1 MSKAM
6 TRSVLKE
13 VQDFR
18 DCVKRVVAMLS
29 GKQIPVA
36 ERGNE
41 AYVRYNRRGEPVL
54 VNIPSIPDDASP
66 TLMNA
71 VRGFLDHEVA
81 HILFTDPKVAMKMRE
96 RGKAPS
102 TGLWNSLEDVFIERR
117 MGQVFNGTRRNLLA
131 TQNLVINKYFKG
143 KVSEAVS
150 ICHGN
155 QRELFLKF
163 FLCPVVRAWDGQSPF
178 IDFMEE
184 HWHLIDKPVALL
196 KEHGIDVAVRNM
208 SNTEDCVKVAAAIA
222 QIMQDMKDKPEGK
235 LPELKS
241 SARKPSKSEDESEE
255 TPEADDEP
263 THSESAPKRTKGED
277 DDKEEQ
283 EDDASEE
290 EESWD
295 SDLPELVDK
304 DLPTEDKEIS
314 DTESKYTEAG
324 EEESGDTPES
334 DDAGMES
341 GDSDDEGGSDDTGSP
356 TPGDGIREDAD
367 DSDGYGSGAAGDGD
381 SDSDDG
387 EDSDAGH
394 GESEG
399 EGEEEDDATDH
410 TDGEGK
416 ENEDAAEAPEDS
428 ESGFVPAPDEMTL
441 EDALKALDEMED
453 GTGEMTEDAL
463 SATISKELMS
473 TSLSE
478 YRPYDRSYDFIGLI
492 DEAEEHVKRTRKTFG
507 AIPMH
512 SPVDRYRMVPEGRRL
527 FELKIEK
534 HLSAGVSSTLAK
546 DLERAIASRN
556 RVQFIPGQRRG
567 RIHGANLYRLAMNDD
582 RVFRKKEDHRAV
594 NACVQQVIDLSGSMG
609 GRKIQ
614 LALASA
620 YTIADA
626 LDRINVPNIITGF
639 TTFGSPD
646 YETMSKRGF
655 TRFEA
660 LMLPIIKNWNEK
672 ANSPEIRARMG
683 CVCET
688 FPLLNNV
695 DGESVAHLATLFAG
709 RMEDKKI
716 MLVMSDGA
724 PCAAGDGFHQHL
736 RTVTKEIETLSDI
749 DLMAIGVLTDAP
761 RRYYK
766 NYALVNSVEEL
777 GPSVVTE
784 LSRIILG

>member
-1 MSKAM
+1 MSKKTTKA
-6 TRSVLKE
+6 VLKE

-81 HILFTDPKVAMKMRE
+81 HILFTEPKVAMQMRE

-102 TGLWNSLEDVFIERR
+102 TGLWNALEDVFIERR

-131 TQNLVINKYFKG
+131 TQSLVIDKYFRN
-143 KVSEAVS
+143 KVPEAVLA
-150 ICHGN
+150 CHGD

-184 HWHLIDKPVALL
+184 HWRLIERPVALL

-241 SARKPSKSEDESEE
+241 SARKPSESKDESEE
-255 TPEADDEP
+255 TPESGDEP
-263 THSESAPKRTKGED
+263 SHGDSASKPAKGEG
-277 DDKEEQ
+277 DDKEER

-290 EESWD
+290 EDSGG
-295 SDLPELVDK
+295 SDLSDSLDK
-304 DLPTEDKEIS
+304 DLPTHVKDIS

-324 EEESGDTPES
+324 HEESGDTPES
-334 DDAGMES
+334 DAIGMKS
-341 GDSDDEGGSDDTGSP
+341 SDSDTDGDGGNGTGAP
-356 TPGDGIREDAD
+356 RPGDGIREDTD
-367 DSDGYGSGAAGDGD
+367 DSDGYGSGIDGDG
-381 SDSDDG
+381 G
-387 EDSDAGH
+387 EDSDTDR
-394 GESEG
+394 GET
-399 EGEEEDDATDH
+399 EEEDV
-410 TDGEGK
+410 EGK
-416 ENEDAAEAPEDS
+416 ENKDGAEVPKDS

-441 EDALKALDEMED
+441 EEALKALDEMED
-453 GTGEMTEDAL
+453 GIGEMTEDAL

-473 TSLSE
+473 VSPSD

-492 DEAEEHVKRTRKTFG
+492 DGAEEHVKRTRKTFG

-512 SPVDRYRMVPEGRRL
+512 SPVDRYRMVPEGRKL

-567 RIHGANLYRLAMNDD
+567 RIHGASLYRLAMNDD

-594 NACVQQVIDLSGSMG
+594 NACVQQVIDLSGSMDG
-609 GRKIQ
+609 VKIQ

-646 YETMSKRGF
+646 YETRSKRGF

-695 DGESVAHLATLFAG
+695 DGESVAQLATLFAG

-716 MLVMSDGA
+716 MLVMSDGK
-724 PCAAGDGFHQHL
+724 PCATGSGFHQHL

-749 DLMAIGVLTDAP
+749 ELMAIGILTDEP

-784 LSRIILG
+784 LSRIILM

>member
-1 MSKAM
+1 MSKKTTKA
-6 TRSVLKE
+6 VLKE

-81 HILFTDPKVAMKMRE
+81 HILFTEPKVAMQMRE

-102 TGLWNSLEDVFIERR
+102 TGLWNALEDVFIERR

-131 TQNLVINKYFKG
+131 TQSLVIDKYFRN
-143 KVSEAVS
+143 KVPEAVLA
-150 ICHGN
+150 CHGD

-184 HWHLIDKPVALL
+184 HWRLIERPVALL

-241 SARKPSKSEDESEE
+241 SARKPSESKDESEE
-255 TPEADDEP
+255 TPESGDEP
-263 THSESAPKRTKGED
+263 SHGDSASKPAKGEG
-277 DDKEEQ
+277 DDKEER

-290 EESWD
+290 EDSGG
-295 SDLPELVDK
+295 SDLSDSLDK
-304 DLPTEDKEIS
+304 DLPTHVKDIS

-324 EEESGDTPES
+324 HEESGDTPES
-334 DDAGMES
+334 DAIGMKS
-341 GDSDDEGGSDDTGSP
+341 SDSDTDGDGGNGTGAP
-356 TPGDGIREDAD
+356 RPGDGIREDTD
-367 DSDGYGSGAAGDGD
+367 DSDGYGSGIDGDGGEN
-381 SDSDDG
+381 SDTDRG
-387 EDSDAGH
+387 ET
-394 GESEG
+394 
-399 EGEEEDDATDH
+399 EEEDV
-410 TDGEGK
+410 EGK
-416 ENEDAAEAPEDS
+416 ENKDGAEVPKDS

-441 EDALKALDEMED
+441 EEALKALDEMED
-453 GTGEMTEDAL
+453 GIGEMTEDAL

-473 TSLSE
+473 VSPSD

-492 DEAEEHVKRTRKTFG
+492 DGAEEHVKRTRKTFG

-512 SPVDRYRMVPEGRRL
+512 SPVDRYRMVPEGRKL

-567 RIHGANLYRLAMNDD
+567 RIHGASLYRLAMNDD

-594 NACVQQVIDLSGSMG
+594 NACVQQVIDLSGSMDG
-609 GRKIQ
+609 VKIQ

-646 YETMSKRGF
+646 YETRSKRGF

-695 DGESVAHLATLFAG
+695 DGESVAQLATLFAG

-716 MLVMSDGA
+716 MLVMSDGE
-724 PCAAGDGFHQHL
+724 PCATGSGFHQHL

-749 DLMAIGVLTDAP
+749 ELMAIGILTDEP

-784 LSRIILG
+784 LSRIILM

>member
-1 MSKAM
+1 MSKKTTKA
-6 TRSVLKE
+6 VLKE

-81 HILFTDPKVAMKMRE
+81 HILFTEPKVAMQMHE

-102 TGLWNSLEDVFIERR
+102 TGLWNALEDVFIERR

-131 TQNLVINKYFKG
+131 TQSLVIDKYFRN
-143 KVSEAVS
+143 KVPEAVLA
-150 ICHGN
+150 CHGD

-184 HWHLIDKPVALL
+184 HWRLIERPVALL

-241 SARKPSKSEDESEE
+241 SARKPSESKDESEE
-255 TPEADDEP
+255 TPESGDEP
-263 THSESAPKRTKGED
+263 SHGDSASKPAKGEG
-277 DDKEEQ
+277 DDKEER

-290 EESWD
+290 EDSGD
-295 SDLPELVDK
+295 SDLPDSLDK
-304 DLPTEDKEIS
+304 DLPTHVKDIS

-324 EEESGDTPES
+324 HEESGDTPES
-334 DDAGMES
+334 DAIGMKS
-341 GDSDDEGGSDDTGSP
+341 
-356 TPGDGIREDAD
+356 
-367 DSDGYGSGAAGDGD
+367 
-381 SDSDDG
+381 SDSDTDGDGG
-387 EDSDAGH
+387 EDSDTDR
-394 GESEG
+394 GET
-399 EGEEEDDATDH
+399 EEEDV
-410 TDGEGK
+410 EGK
-416 ENEDAAEAPEDS
+416 KNKDGAEVPKDS

-441 EDALKALDEMED
+441 EEALKALDEMED
-453 GTGEMTEDAL
+453 GIGEMTEDAL

-473 TSLSE
+473 VSPSD

-492 DEAEEHVKRTRKTFG
+492 DGAEEHVKRTRKTFG

-512 SPVDRYRMVPEGRRL
+512 SPVDRYRMVPEGRKL

-567 RIHGANLYRLAMNDD
+567 RIHGASLYRLAMNDD

-594 NACVQQVIDLSGSMG
+594 NACVQQVIDLSGSMDG
-609 GRKIQ
+609 VKIQ

-646 YETMSKRGF
+646 YETRSKRGF

-695 DGESVAHLATLFAG
+695 DGESVAQLATLFAG

-716 MLVMSDGA
+716 MLVMSDGE
-724 PCAAGDGFHQHL
+724 PCATGSGFHQHL

-749 DLMAIGVLTDAP
+749 ELMAIGILTDEP

-784 LSRIILG
+784 LSRIILW

>member
-1 MSKAM
+1 MSKKNTKA
-6 TRSVLKE
+6 VLKE

-81 HILFTDPKVAMKMRE
+81 HILFTEPKVAMQMRE

-102 TGLWNSLEDVFIERR
+102 TGLWNALEDVFIERR

-131 TQNLVINKYFKG
+131 TQSLVIDKYFRN
-143 KVSEAVS
+143 KVPEAVLA
-150 ICHGN
+150 CHGD
-155 QRELFLKF
+155 QRELLLKF

-184 HWHLIDKPVALL
+184 HWRLIERPVALL

-222 QIMQDMKDKPEGK
+222 QIMQDMKDNPEGK

-241 SARKPSKSEDESEE
+241 SARKPSESKDESEE
-255 TPEADDEP
+255 TPESGDEP
-263 THSESAPKRTKGED
+263 SHGDSASKPAKGEG
-277 DDKEEQ
+277 DDKEER

-290 EESWD
+290 EDSGD
-295 SDLPELVDK
+295 SDLPDSLDK
-304 DLPTEDKEIS
+304 DLPTHVKDIS

-324 EEESGDTPES
+324 HEESGDTPES
-334 DDAGMES
+334 DAIDMKS
-341 GDSDDEGGSDDTGSP
+341 
-356 TPGDGIREDAD
+356 
-367 DSDGYGSGAAGDGD
+367 
-381 SDSDDG
+381 SDSDTDGDGG
-387 EDSDAGH
+387 EDSDTDR
-394 GESEG
+394 GET
-399 EGEEEDDATDH
+399 EEEDV
-410 TDGEGK
+410 EGK
-416 ENEDAAEAPEDS
+416 KNKDGAEVPKDS

-441 EDALKALDEMED
+441 EEALKALDEMED
-453 GTGEMTEDAL
+453 GIGEMTEDAL

-473 TSLSE
+473 VSPSD

-492 DEAEEHVKRTRKTFG
+492 DGAEEHVKRTRKTFG

-512 SPVDRYRMVPEGRRL
+512 SPVDRYRMVPEGRKL

-567 RIHGANLYRLAMNDD
+567 RIHGASLYRLAMNDD

-594 NACVQQVIDLSGSMG
+594 NACVQQVIDLSGSMDG
-609 GRKIQ
+609 VKIQ

-646 YETMSKRGF
+646 YETRSKRGF

-695 DGESVAHLATLFAG
+695 DGESVAQLATLFAG

-716 MLVMSDGA
+716 MLVMSDGE
-724 PCAAGDGFHQHL
+724 PCATGSGFHQHL

-749 DLMAIGVLTDAP
+749 ELMAIGILTDEP

>member
-1 MSKAM
+1 MSKKTTKA
-6 TRSVLKE
+6 VLKE

-81 HILFTDPKVAMKMRE
+81 HILFTEPKVAMQMRE

-102 TGLWNSLEDVFIERR
+102 TGLWNALEDVFIERR

-131 TQNLVINKYFKG
+131 TQSLVIDKYFRN
-143 KVSEAVS
+143 KVPEAVLA
-150 ICHGN
+150 CHGD

-184 HWHLIDKPVALL
+184 HWRLIERPVALL

-222 QIMQDMKDKPEGK
+222 QIMQDMKDNPEGK

-241 SARKPSKSEDESEE
+241 SVRKPSESKDESEE
-255 TPEADDEP
+255 TPESGDEP
-263 THSESAPKRTKGED
+263 SHGDFASKPAKGEG
-277 DDKEEQ
+277 DDKEER

-290 EESWD
+290 EDSGD
-295 SDLPELVDK
+295 SDLPDSLDK
-304 DLPTEDKEIS
+304 DLPTHVKDIS

-324 EEESGDTPES
+324 HEESGDTPES
-334 DDAGMES
+334 DAIGMKS
-341 GDSDDEGGSDDTGSP
+341 
-356 TPGDGIREDAD
+356 
-367 DSDGYGSGAAGDGD
+367 
-381 SDSDDG
+381 SDSDTDGDGG
-387 EDSDAGH
+387 EDSDTDR
-394 GESEG
+394 GET
-399 EGEEEDDATDH
+399 EEEDV
-410 TDGEGK
+410 EGK
-416 ENEDAAEAPEDS
+416 KNKDGAEVPKDS

-441 EDALKALDEMED
+441 EEALKALDEMED
-453 GTGEMTEDAL
+453 GIGEMTEDAL

-473 TSLSE
+473 VSPSD

-492 DEAEEHVKRTRKTFG
+492 DGAEEHVKRTRKTFG

-512 SPVDRYRMVPEGRRL
+512 SPVDRYRMVPEGRKL

-567 RIHGANLYRLAMNDD
+567 RIHGASLYRLAMNDD

-594 NACVQQVIDLSGSMG
+594 NACVQQVIDLSGSMDG
-609 GRKIQ
+609 VKIQ

-646 YETMSKRGF
+646 YETRSKRGF

-695 DGESVAHLATLFAG
+695 DGESVAQLATLFAG

-716 MLVMSDGA
+716 MLVMSDGE
-724 PCAAGDGFHQHL
+724 PCATGSGFHQHL

-749 DLMAIGVLTDAP
+749 ELMAIGILTDEP

>member
-1 MSKAM
+1 MSKKTTKA
-6 TRSVLKE
+6 VLKE

-81 HILFTDPKVAMKMRE
+81 HILFTEPKVAMQMRE

-102 TGLWNSLEDVFIERR
+102 TGLWNALEDVFIERR

-131 TQNLVINKYFKG
+131 TQSLVIDKYFRN
-143 KVSEAVS
+143 KVPEAVLA
-150 ICHGN
+150 CHGD

-184 HWHLIDKPVALL
+184 HWRLIERPVALL

-241 SARKPSKSEDESEE
+241 SARKPSESKDESEE
-255 TPEADDEP
+255 TPESGDEP
-263 THSESAPKRTKGED
+263 SHGDSASKPAKGEG
-277 DDKEEQ
+277 DDKEER

-290 EESWD
+290 EDSGD
-295 SDLPELVDK
+295 SDLPDSLDK
-304 DLPTEDKEIS
+304 DLPTHVKDIS

-324 EEESGDTPES
+324 HEESGDTPES
-334 DDAGMES
+334 DAIGMKS
-341 GDSDDEGGSDDTGSP
+341 
-356 TPGDGIREDAD
+356 
-367 DSDGYGSGAAGDGD
+367 
-381 SDSDDG
+381 SDSDTDGDGG
-387 EDSDAGH
+387 EDSDTDR
-394 GESEG
+394 GET
-399 EGEEEDDATDH
+399 EEEDV
-410 TDGEGK
+410 EGK
-416 ENEDAAEAPEDS
+416 KNKDGAEVPKDS

-441 EDALKALDEMED
+441 EEALKTLDEMED
-453 GTGEMTEDAL
+453 GIGEMTEDAL

-473 TSLSE
+473 VSPSD

-492 DEAEEHVKRTRKTFG
+492 DGAEEHVKRTRKTFG

-512 SPVDRYRMVPEGRRL
+512 SPVDRYRMVPEGRKL

-567 RIHGANLYRLAMNDD
+567 RIHGASLYRLAMNDD

-594 NACVQQVIDLSGSMG
+594 NACVQQVIDLSGSMDG
-609 GRKIQ
+609 VKIQ

-646 YETMSKRGF
+646 YETRSKRGF

-695 DGESVAHLATLFAG
+695 DGESVAQLATLFAG

-716 MLVMSDGA
+716 MLVMSDGE
-724 PCAAGDGFHQHL
+724 PCATGSGFHQHL

-749 DLMAIGVLTDAP
+749 ELMAIGILTDEP

>member
-1 MSKAM
+1 MSKKTTKA
-6 TRSVLKE
+6 VLKE

-81 HILFTDPKVAMKMRE
+81 HILFTEPKVAMQMRE

-102 TGLWNSLEDVFIERR
+102 TGLWNALEDVFIERR

-131 TQNLVINKYFKG
+131 TQSLVIDKYFRNKIP
-143 KVSEAVS
+143 EAVLA
-150 ICHGN
+150 CHGD

-184 HWHLIDKPVALL
+184 HWRLIERPVALL

-241 SARKPSKSEDESEE
+241 SARKPSESKDESEE
-255 TPEADDEP
+255 TPESGDEP
-263 THSESAPKRTKGED
+263 SHGDSASKPAKGEG
-277 DDKEEQ
+277 DDKEER

-290 EESWD
+290 EDSGD
-295 SDLPELVDK
+295 SDLPDSLDK
-304 DLPTEDKEIS
+304 DLPTHVKDIS

-324 EEESGDTPES
+324 HEESGDTPES
-334 DDAGMES
+334 DAIGMKS
-341 GDSDDEGGSDDTGSP
+341 
-356 TPGDGIREDAD
+356 
-367 DSDGYGSGAAGDGD
+367 
-381 SDSDDG
+381 SDSDTDGDGG
-387 EDSDAGH
+387 EDSDTDR
-394 GESEG
+394 GET
-399 EGEEEDDATDH
+399 EEEDV
-410 TDGEGK
+410 EGK
-416 ENEDAAEAPEDS
+416 KNKDGAEVPKDS

-441 EDALKALDEMED
+441 EEALKALDEMED
-453 GTGEMTEDAL
+453 GIGEMTEDAL

-473 TSLSE
+473 VSPSD

-492 DEAEEHVKRTRKTFG
+492 DGAEEHVKRTRKTFG

-512 SPVDRYRMVPEGRRL
+512 SPVDRYRMVPEGRKL

-567 RIHGANLYRLAMNDD
+567 RIHGASLYRLAMNDD

-594 NACVQQVIDLSGSMG
+594 NACVQQVIDLSGSMDG
-609 GRKIQ
+609 VKIQ

-646 YETMSKRGF
+646 YETRSKRGF

-695 DGESVAHLATLFAG
+695 DGESVAQLATLFAG

-716 MLVMSDGA
+716 MLVMSDGE
-724 PCAAGDGFHQHL
+724 PCATGSGFHQHL

-749 DLMAIGVLTDAP
+749 ELMAIGILTDEP

-784 LSRIILG
+784 LSRIILR

>member
-1 MSKAM
+1 MSKKTTKA
-6 TRSVLKE
+6 VLKE

-81 HILFTDPKVAMKMRE
+81 HILFTEPKVAMQMRE

-102 TGLWNSLEDVFIERR
+102 TGLWNALEDVFIERR

-131 TQNLVINKYFKG
+131 TQSLVIDKYFRN
-143 KVSEAVS
+143 KVPEAVLA
-150 ICHGN
+150 CHGD

-178 IDFMEE
+178 IDFLEE
-184 HWHLIDKPVALL
+184 HWRLIERPVALL

-241 SARKPSKSEDESEE
+241 SARKPSESKDESEE
-255 TPEADDEP
+255 TPESGDEP
-263 THSESAPKRTKGED
+263 SHGDSASKPAKGEG
-277 DDKEEQ
+277 DDKEER

-290 EESWD
+290 EDSGD
-295 SDLPELVDK
+295 SDLPDSLDK
-304 DLPTEDKEIS
+304 DLPTHVKDIS

-324 EEESGDTPES
+324 HEESGDTPES
-334 DDAGMES
+334 DAIGMKS
-341 GDSDDEGGSDDTGSP
+341 
-356 TPGDGIREDAD
+356 
-367 DSDGYGSGAAGDGD
+367 
-381 SDSDDG
+381 SDSDTDGDGG
-387 EDSDAGH
+387 EDSDTDR
-394 GESEG
+394 GET
-399 EGEEEDDATDH
+399 EEEDV
-410 TDGEGK
+410 EGK
-416 ENEDAAEAPEDS
+416 KNKDGAEVPKDS

-441 EDALKALDEMED
+441 EEALKALDEMED
-453 GTGEMTEDAL
+453 GIGEMTEDAL

-473 TSLSE
+473 VSPSD

-492 DEAEEHVKRTRKTFG
+492 DGAEEHVKRTRKTFG

-512 SPVDRYRMVPEGRRL
+512 SPVDRYRMVPEGRKL

-567 RIHGANLYRLAMNDD
+567 RIHGASLYRLAMNDD

-594 NACVQQVIDLSGSMG
+594 NACVQQVIDLSGSMDG
-609 GRKIQ
+609 VKIQ

-646 YETMSKRGF
+646 YETRSKRGF

-695 DGESVAHLATLFAG
+695 DGESVAQLATLFAG

-716 MLVMSDGA
+716 MLVMSDGE
-724 PCAAGDGFHQHL
+724 PCATGSGFHQHL

-749 DLMAIGVLTDAP
+749 ELMAIGILTDEP

>member
-1 MSKAM
+1 MSKKTTKA
-6 TRSVLKE
+6 VLKE

-81 HILFTDPKVAMKMRE
+81 HILFTELKVAMQMRE

-102 TGLWNSLEDVFIERR
+102 TGLWNALEDVFIERR

-131 TQNLVINKYFKG
+131 TQSLVIDKYFRN
-143 KVSEAVS
+143 KVPEAVLA
-150 ICHGN
+150 CHGD

-184 HWHLIDKPVALL
+184 HWRLIERPVALL

-241 SARKPSKSEDESEE
+241 SARKPSESKDESEE
-255 TPEADDEP
+255 TPESGDEP
-263 THSESAPKRTKGED
+263 SHGDSASKPAKGEG
-277 DDKEEQ
+277 DDKEER

-290 EESWD
+290 EDSGD
-295 SDLPELVDK
+295 SDLPDSLDK
-304 DLPTEDKEIS
+304 DLPTHVKDIS

-324 EEESGDTPES
+324 HEESGDTPES
-334 DDAGMES
+334 DAIGMKS
-341 GDSDDEGGSDDTGSP
+341 
-356 TPGDGIREDAD
+356 
-367 DSDGYGSGAAGDGD
+367 
-381 SDSDDG
+381 SDSDTDGDGG
-387 EDSDAGH
+387 EDSDTDR
-394 GESEG
+394 GET
-399 EGEEEDDATDH
+399 EEEDV
-410 TDGEGK
+410 EGK
-416 ENEDAAEAPEDS
+416 KNKDGAEVPKDS

-441 EDALKALDEMED
+441 EEALKALDEMED
-453 GTGEMTEDAL
+453 GIGEMTEDAL

-473 TSLSE
+473 VSPSD

-492 DEAEEHVKRTRKTFG
+492 DGAEEHVKRTRKTFG

-512 SPVDRYRMVPEGRRL
+512 SPVDRYRMVPEGRKL

-567 RIHGANLYRLAMNDD
+567 RIHGASLYRLAMNDD

-594 NACVQQVIDLSGSMG
+594 NACVQQVIDLSGSMDG
-609 GRKIQ
+609 VKIQ

-646 YETMSKRGF
+646 YETRSKRGF

-695 DGESVAHLATLFAG
+695 DGESVAQLATLFAG

-716 MLVMSDGA
+716 MLVMSDGE
-724 PCAAGDGFHQHL
+724 PCATGSGFHQHL

-749 DLMAIGVLTDAP
+749 ELMAIGILTDEP

-777 GPSVVTE
+777 GPSV
-784 LSRIILG
+784 

>member
-1 MSKAM
+1 MSKKTTKA
-6 TRSVLKE
+6 VLKE

-81 HILFTDPKVAMKMRE
+81 HILFTEPKVAMQMRE

-102 TGLWNSLEDVFIERR
+102 TGLWNALEDVFIERR

-131 TQNLVINKYFKG
+131 TQSLVIDKYFRN
-143 KVSEAVS
+143 KVPEAVLA
-150 ICHGN
+150 CHGD

-178 IDFMEE
+178 IDFLEE
-184 HWHLIDKPVALL
+184 HWRLIERPVALL

-241 SARKPSKSEDESEE
+241 SARKPSESKDESEE
-255 TPEADDEP
+255 TPESGDEP
-263 THSESAPKRTKGED
+263 SHGDSASKPAKGEG
-277 DDKEEQ
+277 DDKEER

-290 EESWD
+290 EDSGD
-295 SDLPELVDK
+295 SDLPDSLDK
-304 DLPTEDKEIS
+304 DLPTYVKDIS

-324 EEESGDTPES
+324 HEESGDTPES
-334 DDAGMES
+334 DAIGMKS
-341 GDSDDEGGSDDTGSP
+341 
-356 TPGDGIREDAD
+356 
-367 DSDGYGSGAAGDGD
+367 
-381 SDSDDG
+381 SDSDTDGDGG
-387 EDSDAGH
+387 EDSDTDR
-394 GESEG
+394 GET
-399 EGEEEDDATDH
+399 EEEDV
-410 TDGEGK
+410 EGK
-416 ENEDAAEAPEDS
+416 KNKDGAEVPKDS

-441 EDALKALDEMED
+441 EEALKALDEMED
-453 GTGEMTEDAL
+453 GIGEMTEDAL

-473 TSLSE
+473 VSPSD

-492 DEAEEHVKRTRKTFG
+492 DGAEEHVKRTRKTFG

-512 SPVDRYRMVPEGRRL
+512 SPVDRYRMVPEGRKL

-567 RIHGANLYRLAMNDD
+567 RIHGASLYRLAMNDD

-594 NACVQQVIDLSGSMG
+594 NACVQQVIDLSGSMDG
-609 GRKIQ
+609 VKIQ

-646 YETMSKRGF
+646 YETRSKRGF

-695 DGESVAHLATLFAG
+695 DGESVAQLATLFAG

-716 MLVMSDGA
+716 MLVMSDGE
-724 PCAAGDGFHQHL
+724 PCATGSGFHQHL
-736 RTVTKEIETLSDI
+736 RAVTKEIETLSDI
-749 DLMAIGVLTDAP
+749 DLMAIGILTDEP
-761 RRYYK
+761 RRFYK

>member
-1 MSKAM
+1 MSKKTTKA
-6 TRSVLKE
+6 VLKE

-81 HILFTDPKVAMKMRE
+81 HILFTELKVAMQMRE

-102 TGLWNSLEDVFIERR
+102 TGLWNALEDVFIERR

-131 TQNLVINKYFKG
+131 TQSLVIDKYFRN
-143 KVSEAVS
+143 KVPEAVLA
-150 ICHGN
+150 CHGD

-184 HWHLIDKPVALL
+184 HWRLIERPVALL

-241 SARKPSKSEDESEE
+241 SARKPSESKDESEE
-255 TPEADDEP
+255 TPESGDEP
-263 THSESAPKRTKGED
+263 SHGDSASKPAKGEG
-277 DDKEEQ
+277 DDKEER

-290 EESWD
+290 EDSGD
-295 SDLPELVDK
+295 SDLPDSLDK
-304 DLPTEDKEIS
+304 DLPTHVKDIS

-324 EEESGDTPES
+324 HEESGDTPES
-334 DDAGMES
+334 DAIGMKS
-341 GDSDDEGGSDDTGSP
+341 SDSDTDDDGSNGTGAP
-356 TPGDGIREDAD
+356 RPGDGIREDTD
-367 DSDGYGSGAAGDGD
+367 DSDGYGSGIDGDG
-381 SDSDDG
+381 G
-387 EDSDAGH
+387 EDSDTDR
-394 GESEG
+394 GET
-399 EGEEEDDATDH
+399 EEDV
-410 TDGEGK
+410 EGK
-416 ENEDAAEAPEDS
+416 ENKDGAEVPKDS

-441 EDALKALDEMED
+441 EEALKALDEMED
-453 GTGEMTEDAL
+453 GIGEMTEDAL

-473 TSLSE
+473 VSPSD

-492 DEAEEHVKRTRKTFG
+492 DGAEEHVKRTRKTFG

-512 SPVDRYRMVPEGRRL
+512 SPVDRYRMVPEGRKL

-534 HLSAGVSSTLAK
+534 YLSAGVSSTLAK

-567 RIHGANLYRLAMNDD
+567 RIHGASLYRLAMNDD

-594 NACVQQVIDLSGSMG
+594 NACVQQVIDLSGSMDG
-609 GRKIQ
+609 VKIQ

-646 YETMSKRGF
+646 YETRSKRGF

-695 DGESVAHLATLFAG
+695 DGESVAQLATLFAG

-716 MLVMSDGA
+716 MLVMSDGE
-724 PCAAGDGFHQHL
+724 PCATGSGFHQHL

-749 DLMAIGVLTDAP
+749 ELMAIGILTDEP

>member
-1 MSKAM
+1 MSKKTTKA
-6 TRSVLKE
+6 VLKE

-81 HILFTDPKVAMKMRE
+81 HILFTEPKVAMQMRE

-102 TGLWNSLEDVFIERR
+102 TGLWNALEDVFIERR

-131 TQNLVINKYFKG
+131 TQSLVIDKYFRN
-143 KVSEAVS
+143 KVPEAVLA
-150 ICHGN
+150 CHGD

-184 HWHLIDKPVALL
+184 HWRLIERPVALL

-241 SARKPSKSEDESEE
+241 SARKPSESKDESEE
-255 TPEADDEP
+255 TPESGDEP
-263 THSESAPKRTKGED
+263 SHGDSASKPAKGEG
-277 DDKEEQ
+277 DDKEER

-290 EESWD
+290 EDSGD
-295 SDLPELVDK
+295 SDLPDSLDK
-304 DLPTEDKEIS
+304 DLPTHVKDIS

-324 EEESGDTPES
+324 HEESGDTPES
-334 DDAGMES
+334 DAIGMKS
-341 GDSDDEGGSDDTGSP
+341 
-356 TPGDGIREDAD
+356 
-367 DSDGYGSGAAGDGD
+367 
-381 SDSDDG
+381 SDSDTDGDGG
-387 EDSDAGH
+387 EDSDTDR
-394 GESEG
+394 GET
-399 EGEEEDDATDH
+399 EEEDV
-410 TDGEGK
+410 EGK
-416 ENEDAAEAPEDS
+416 ENKDGAEVPKDS

-441 EDALKALDEMED
+441 EEALKALDEMED
-453 GTGEMTEDAL
+453 GIGEMTEDAL

-473 TSLSE
+473 VSPSD

-492 DEAEEHVKRTRKTFG
+492 DGAEEHVKRTRKTFG

-512 SPVDRYRMVPEGRRL
+512 SPVDRYRMVPEGRKL

-567 RIHGANLYRLAMNDD
+567 RIHGASLYRLAMNDD

-594 NACVQQVIDLSGSMG
+594 NACVQQVIDLSGSMDG
-609 GRKIQ
+609 VKIQ

-646 YETMSKRGF
+646 YETRSKRGF

-695 DGESVAHLATLFAG
+695 DGESVAQLATLFAG

-716 MLVMSDGA
+716 MLVMSDGE
-724 PCAAGDGFHQHL
+724 PCATGSGFHQHL

-749 DLMAIGVLTDAP
+749 ELMAIGILTDEP

-784 LSRIILG
+784 LSRIILM

>member
-1 MSKAM
+1 MSKKTTKA
-6 TRSVLKE
+6 VLKE

-81 HILFTDPKVAMKMRE
+81 HILFTEPKVAMQMRE

-102 TGLWNSLEDVFIERR
+102 TGLWNALEDVFIERR

-131 TQNLVINKYFKG
+131 TQSLVIDKYFRNKIP
-143 KVSEAVS
+143 EAVLA
-150 ICHGN
+150 CHGD

-184 HWHLIDKPVALL
+184 HWRLIERPVALL

-241 SARKPSKSEDESEE
+241 SARKPSESKDESEE
-255 TPEADDEP
+255 TPESGDEP
-263 THSESAPKRTKGED
+263 SHGDSASKPAKGEG
-277 DDKEEQ
+277 DDKEER

-290 EESWD
+290 EDSGD
-295 SDLPELVDK
+295 SDLPDSLDK
-304 DLPTEDKEIS
+304 DLPTHVKDIS

-324 EEESGDTPES
+324 HEESGDTPES
-334 DDAGMES
+334 DAIGMKS
-341 GDSDDEGGSDDTGSP
+341 
-356 TPGDGIREDAD
+356 
-367 DSDGYGSGAAGDGD
+367 
-381 SDSDDG
+381 SDSDTDGDGG
-387 EDSDAGH
+387 EDSDTDR
-394 GESEG
+394 GET
-399 EGEEEDDATDH
+399 EEEDV
-410 TDGEGK
+410 EGK
-416 ENEDAAEAPEDS
+416 KNKDGAEVPKDS

-441 EDALKALDEMED
+441 EEALKTLDEMED
-453 GTGEMTEDAL
+453 GIGEMTEDAL

-473 TSLSE
+473 VSPSD

-492 DEAEEHVKRTRKTFG
+492 DGAEEHVKRTRKTFG

-512 SPVDRYRMVPEGRRL
+512 SPVDRYRMVPEGRKL

-567 RIHGANLYRLAMNDD
+567 RIHGASLYRLAMNDD

-594 NACVQQVIDLSGSMG
+594 NACVQQVIDLSGSMDG
-609 GRKIQ
+609 VKIQ

-646 YETMSKRGF
+646 YETRSKRGF

-695 DGESVAHLATLFAG
+695 DGESVAQLATLFAG

-716 MLVMSDGA
+716 MLVMSDGE
-724 PCAAGDGFHQHL
+724 PCATGSGFHQHL

-749 DLMAIGVLTDAP
+749 ELMAIGILTDEP

>member
-1 MSKAM
+1 MSKKTTKA
-6 TRSVLKE
+6 VLKE

-18 DCVKRVVAMLS
+18 DCVKRVVEMLS

-81 HILFTDPKVAMKMRE
+81 HILFTEPKVAMQMRE

-102 TGLWNSLEDVFIERR
+102 TGLWNALEDVFIERR

-131 TQNLVINKYFKG
+131 TQSLVIDKYFRN
-143 KVSEAVS
+143 KVPEAVLA
-150 ICHGN
+150 CHGD

-184 HWHLIDKPVALL
+184 HWRLIERPVALL

-241 SARKPSKSEDESEE
+241 SARKPSESKDESEE
-255 TPEADDEP
+255 TPESGDQPSHGD
-263 THSESAPKRTKGED
+263 SASKPAKGEG
-277 DDKEEQ
+277 DDKEER

-290 EESWD
+290 EDSGG
-295 SDLPELVDK
+295 SDLSDSLDK
-304 DLPTEDKEIS
+304 DLPTHVKDIS

-324 EEESGDTPES
+324 HEESGDTPES
-334 DDAGMES
+334 DAIGMKS
-341 GDSDDEGGSDDTGSP
+341 
-356 TPGDGIREDAD
+356 
-367 DSDGYGSGAAGDGD
+367 
-381 SDSDDG
+381 SDSDTDGDGG
-387 EDSDAGH
+387 EDSDTDR
-394 GESEG
+394 GET
-399 EGEEEDDATDH
+399 EEEDV
-410 TDGEGK
+410 EGK
-416 ENEDAAEAPEDS
+416 ENKDGAEVPKDS

-441 EDALKALDEMED
+441 EEALKALDEMED
-453 GTGEMTEDAL
+453 GIGEMTEDAL

-473 TSLSE
+473 VSPSD

-492 DEAEEHVKRTRKTFG
+492 DGAEEHVKRTRKTFG

-512 SPVDRYRMVPEGRRL
+512 SPVDRYRMVPEGRKL

-567 RIHGANLYRLAMNDD
+567 RIHGASLYRLAMNDD

-594 NACVQQVIDLSGSMG
+594 NACVQQVIDLSGSMDG
-609 GRKIQ
+609 VKIQ

-646 YETMSKRGF
+646 YETRSKRGF

-695 DGESVAHLATLFAG
+695 DGESVAQLATLFAG

-716 MLVMSDGA
+716 MLVMSDGE
-724 PCAAGDGFHQHL
+724 PCATGSGFHQHL

-749 DLMAIGVLTDAP
+749 ELMAIGILTDEP

-784 LSRIILG
+784 LSRIILM

>member
-1 MSKAM
+1 MSKKTTKA
-6 TRSVLKE
+6 VLKE

-81 HILFTDPKVAMKMRE
+81 HILFTEPKVAMQMRE

-102 TGLWNSLEDVFIERR
+102 TGLWNALEDVFIERR

-131 TQNLVINKYFKG
+131 TQSLVIDKYFRN
-143 KVSEAVS
+143 KVPEAVLA
-150 ICHGN
+150 CHGD

-184 HWHLIDKPVALL
+184 HWRLIERPVALL

-241 SARKPSKSEDESEE
+241 SARKPSESKDESEE
-255 TPEADDEP
+255 TPESGDEP
-263 THSESAPKRTKGED
+263 SHGDSASKPAKGEG
-277 DDKEEQ
+277 DDKEER

-290 EESWD
+290 EDSGG
-295 SDLPELVDK
+295 SDLSDSLDK
-304 DLPTEDKEIS
+304 DLPTHVKDIS
-314 DTESKYTEAG
+314 DTESKYTEVG
-324 EEESGDTPES
+324 HEESGDTPES
-334 DDAGMES
+334 DAIGMKS
-341 GDSDDEGGSDDTGSP
+341 SDSDTDGDGGNGTGAP
-356 TPGDGIREDAD
+356 RPGDGIREDTD
-367 DSDGYGSGAAGDGD
+367 DSDGYGSGIDGDG
-381 SDSDDG
+381 G
-387 EDSDAGH
+387 EDSDTDR
-394 GESEG
+394 GET
-399 EGEEEDDATDH
+399 EEEDV
-410 TDGEGK
+410 EGK
-416 ENEDAAEAPEDS
+416 ENKDGAEVPKDS

-441 EDALKALDEMED
+441 EEALKALDEMED
-453 GTGEMTEDAL
+453 GIGEMTEDAL

-473 TSLSE
+473 VSPSD

-492 DEAEEHVKRTRKTFG
+492 DGAEEHVKRTRKTFG

-512 SPVDRYRMVPEGRRL
+512 SPVDRYRMVPEGRKL

-567 RIHGANLYRLAMNDD
+567 RIHGASLYRLAMNDD

-594 NACVQQVIDLSGSMG
+594 NACVQQVIDLSGSMDG
-609 GRKIQ
+609 VKIQ

-646 YETMSKRGF
+646 YETRSKRGF

-695 DGESVAHLATLFAG
+695 DGESVAQLATLFAG

-716 MLVMSDGA
+716 MLVMSDGE
-724 PCAAGDGFHQHL
+724 PCATGSGFHQHL

-749 DLMAIGVLTDAP
+749 ELMAIGILTDEP

-784 LSRIILG
+784 

>member
-1 MSKAM
+1 MSKKTTKA
-6 TRSVLKE
+6 VLKE

-81 HILFTDPKVAMKMRE
+81 HILFTEPKVAMQMRE

-102 TGLWNSLEDVFIERR
+102 TGLWNALEDVFIERR

-131 TQNLVINKYFKG
+131 TQSLVIDKYFRN
-143 KVSEAVS
+143 KVPEAVLA
-150 ICHGN
+150 CHGD

-184 HWHLIDKPVALL
+184 HWRLIERPVALL

-241 SARKPSKSEDESEE
+241 SARKPSESKDESEE
-255 TPEADDEP
+255 TPESGDEP
-263 THSESAPKRTKGED
+263 SHGDSASKPAKGEG
-277 DDKEEQ
+277 DDKEER

-290 EESWD
+290 EDSGG
-295 SDLPELVDK
+295 SDLSDSLDK
-304 DLPTEDKEIS
+304 DLPTHVKDIS

-324 EEESGDTPES
+324 HEESGDTPES
-334 DDAGMES
+334 DAIGIKS
-341 GDSDDEGGSDDTGSP
+341 SDSDTDDDGSNGTGAP
-356 TPGDGIREDAD
+356 RPGDGIREDTD
-367 DSDGYGSGAAGDGD
+367 DSDGDG
-381 SDSDDG
+381 G
-387 EDSDAGH
+387 EDSDTDR
-394 GESEG
+394 GET
-399 EGEEEDDATDH
+399 EEEDV
-410 TDGEGK
+410 EGK
-416 ENEDAAEAPEDS
+416 ENKDGAEVPKDS

-441 EDALKALDEMED
+441 EEALKALDEMED
-453 GTGEMTEDAL
+453 GIGEMTEDAL

-473 TSLSE
+473 VSPSD

-492 DEAEEHVKRTRKTFG
+492 DGAEEHVKRTRKTFG

-512 SPVDRYRMVPEGRRL
+512 SPVDRYRMVPEGRKL

-567 RIHGANLYRLAMNDD
+567 RIHGASLYRLAMNDD

-594 NACVQQVIDLSGSMG
+594 NACVQQVIDLSGSMDG
-609 GRKIQ
+609 VKIQ

-646 YETMSKRGF
+646 YETRSKRGF

-695 DGESVAHLATLFAG
+695 DGESVAQLATLFAG

-716 MLVMSDGA
+716 MLVMSDGE
-724 PCAAGDGFHQHL
+724 PCATGSGFHQHL

-749 DLMAIGVLTDAP
+749 ELMAIGILTDEP

>member
-1 MSKAM
+1 M
-6 TRSVLKE
+6 
-13 VQDFR
+13 
-18 DCVKRVVAMLS
+18 
-29 GKQIPVA
+29 
-36 ERGNE
+36 
-41 AYVRYNRRGEPVL
+41 
-54 VNIPSIPDDASP
+54 
-66 TLMNA
+66 
-71 VRGFLDHEVA
+71 
-81 HILFTDPKVAMKMRE
+81 
-96 RGKAPS
+96 
-102 TGLWNSLEDVFIERR
+102 
-117 MGQVFNGTRRNLLA
+117 
-131 TQNLVINKYFKG
+131 
-143 KVSEAVS
+143 
-150 ICHGN
+150 
-155 QRELFLKF
+155 
-163 FLCPVVRAWDGQSPF
+163 
-178 IDFMEE
+178 
-184 HWHLIDKPVALL
+184 
-196 KEHGIDVAVRNM
+196 AVRNM

-241 SARKPSKSEDESEE
+241 SARKPSESKDESEE
-255 TPEADDEP
+255 TPESGDEP
-263 THSESAPKRTKGED
+263 SHGDSASKPAKGEG
-277 DDKEEQ
+277 DDKEER

-290 EESWD
+290 EDSGG
-295 SDLPELVDK
+295 SDLSDSLDK
-304 DLPTEDKEIS
+304 DLPTHVKDIS

-324 EEESGDTPES
+324 HEESGDTPES
-334 DDAGMES
+334 DAIGMKS
-341 GDSDDEGGSDDTGSP
+341 SDSDTDGDGGNGTGAP
-356 TPGDGIREDAD
+356 RPGDGIREDTD
-367 DSDGYGSGAAGDGD
+367 DSDGYGSGIDGDGGEN
-381 SDSDDG
+381 SDTDRG
-387 EDSDAGH
+387 ET
-394 GESEG
+394 
-399 EGEEEDDATDH
+399 EEEDV
-410 TDGEGK
+410 EGK
-416 ENEDAAEAPEDS
+416 ENKDGAEVPKDS

-441 EDALKALDEMED
+441 EEALKALDEMED
-453 GTGEMTEDAL
+453 GIGEMTEDAL

-473 TSLSE
+473 VSPSD

-492 DEAEEHVKRTRKTFG
+492 DGAEEHVKRTRKTFG

-512 SPVDRYRMVPEGRRL
+512 SPVDRYRMVPEGRKL

-567 RIHGANLYRLAMNDD
+567 RIHGASLYRLAMNDD

-594 NACVQQVIDLSGSMG
+594 NACVQQVIDLSGSMDG
-609 GRKIQ
+609 VKIQ

-646 YETMSKRGF
+646 YETRSKRGF

-683 CVCET
+683 YVCET

-695 DGESVAHLATLFAG
+695 DGESVAQLATLFAG

-716 MLVMSDGA
+716 MLVMSDGE
-724 PCAAGDGFHQHL
+724 PCATGSGFHQHL

-749 DLMAIGVLTDAP
+749 ELMAIGILTDEP

-784 LSRIILG
+784 LSRIILM

>member
-1 MSKAM
+1 MSKKTTKA
-6 TRSVLKE
+6 VLKE

-81 HILFTDPKVAMKMRE
+81 HILFTEPKVAMQMRE

-102 TGLWNSLEDVFIERR
+102 TGLWNALEDVFIERR
-117 MGQVFNGTRRNLLA
+117 MGQVFNGTRRNLLT
-131 TQNLVINKYFKG
+131 TQSLVIDKYFRN
-143 KVSEAVS
+143 KVPEAVLA
-150 ICHGN
+150 CHGD

-184 HWHLIDKPVALL
+184 HWRLIERPVALL

-241 SARKPSKSEDESEE
+241 SARKPSESKDESEE
-255 TPEADDEP
+255 TPESGDEP
-263 THSESAPKRTKGED
+263 SHGDSASKPAKGEG
-277 DDKEEQ
+277 DDKEER

-290 EESWD
+290 EDSGD
-295 SDLPELVDK
+295 SDLPDSLDK
-304 DLPTEDKEIS
+304 DLPTHVKDIS

-324 EEESGDTPES
+324 HEESGDTPES
-334 DDAGMES
+334 DAIGMKS
-341 GDSDDEGGSDDTGSP
+341 
-356 TPGDGIREDAD
+356 
-367 DSDGYGSGAAGDGD
+367 
-381 SDSDDG
+381 SDSDTDGDGG
-387 EDSDAGH
+387 EDSDTDR
-394 GESEG
+394 GET
-399 EGEEEDDATDH
+399 EEEDV
-410 TDGEGK
+410 EGK
-416 ENEDAAEAPEDS
+416 KNKDGAEVPKDS

-441 EDALKALDEMED
+441 EEALKALDEMED
-453 GTGEMTEDAL
+453 GIGEMTEDAL

-473 TSLSE
+473 VSPSD

-492 DEAEEHVKRTRKTFG
+492 DGAEEHVKRTRKTFG

-512 SPVDRYRMVPEGRRL
+512 SPVDRYRMVPEGRKL

-567 RIHGANLYRLAMNDD
+567 RIHGASLYRLAMNDD

-594 NACVQQVIDLSGSMG
+594 NACVQQVIDLSGSMDG
-609 GRKIQ
+609 VKIQ

-646 YETMSKRGF
+646 YETRSKRGF

-695 DGESVAHLATLFAG
+695 DGESVAQLATLFAG

-716 MLVMSDGA
+716 MLVMSDGE
-724 PCAAGDGFHQHL
+724 PCATGSGFHQHL

-749 DLMAIGVLTDAP
+749 ELMAIGILTDEP

>member
-1 MSKAM
+1 MSKKTTKA
-6 TRSVLKE
+6 VLKE

-81 HILFTDPKVAMKMRE
+81 HILFTEPKVAMQMRE

-102 TGLWNSLEDVFIERR
+102 TGLWNALEDVFIERR

-131 TQNLVINKYFKG
+131 TQSLVIDKYFRNKIP
-143 KVSEAVS
+143 EAVLA
-150 ICHGN
+150 CHGD

-184 HWHLIDKPVALL
+184 HWRLIERPVALL

-241 SARKPSKSEDESEE
+241 SARKPSESKDESEE
-255 TPEADDEP
+255 TPESGDEP
-263 THSESAPKRTKGED
+263 SHGDSASKPAKGEG
-277 DDKEEQ
+277 DDKEER

-290 EESWD
+290 EDSGD
-295 SDLPELVDK
+295 SDLPDSLDK
-304 DLPTEDKEIS
+304 DLPTHVKDIS

-324 EEESGDTPES
+324 HEESGDTPES
-334 DDAGMES
+334 DAIGMKS
-341 GDSDDEGGSDDTGSP
+341 
-356 TPGDGIREDAD
+356 
-367 DSDGYGSGAAGDGD
+367 
-381 SDSDDG
+381 SDSDTDGDGG
-387 EDSDAGH
+387 EDSDTDR
-394 GESEG
+394 GET
-399 EGEEEDDATDH
+399 EEEDV
-410 TDGEGK
+410 EGK
-416 ENEDAAEAPEDS
+416 KNKDGAEVPKDS

-441 EDALKALDEMED
+441 EEALKALDEMED
-453 GTGEMTEDAL
+453 GIGEMTEDAL

-473 TSLSE
+473 VSPSD

-492 DEAEEHVKRTRKTFG
+492 DGAEEHVKRTRKTFG

-512 SPVDRYRMVPEGRRL
+512 SPVDRYRMVPEGRKL

-567 RIHGANLYRLAMNDD
+567 RIHGASLYRLAMNDD

-594 NACVQQVIDLSGSMG
+594 NACVQQVIDLSGSMDG
-609 GRKIQ
+609 VKIQ

-646 YETMSKRGF
+646 YETRSKHGF

-695 DGESVAHLATLFAG
+695 DGESVAQLATLFAG

-716 MLVMSDGA
+716 MLVMSDGE
-724 PCAAGDGFHQHL
+724 PCATGSGFHQHL

-749 DLMAIGVLTDAP
+749 ELMAIVILTDEP

>member
-1 MSKAM
+1 MSKKTTKA
-6 TRSVLKE
+6 VLKE

-81 HILFTDPKVAMKMRE
+81 HILFTEPKVAMQMRE

-102 TGLWNSLEDVFIERR
+102 TGLWNALEDVFIERR

-131 TQNLVINKYFKG
+131 TQSLVIDKYFRN
-143 KVSEAVS
+143 KVPEAVLA
-150 ICHGN
+150 CHGD

-184 HWHLIDKPVALL
+184 HWRLIERPVALL

-241 SARKPSKSEDESEE
+241 SARKPSESKDESEE
-255 TPEADDEP
+255 TPESGDEP
-263 THSESAPKRTKGED
+263 SHGDSASKPAKGEG
-277 DDKEEQ
+277 DDKEER

-290 EESWD
+290 EDSGD
-295 SDLPELVDK
+295 SDLPDSLDK
-304 DLPTEDKEIS
+304 DLPTHVKDIS

-324 EEESGDTPES
+324 HEESGDTPES
-334 DDAGMES
+334 DAIGMKS
-341 GDSDDEGGSDDTGSP
+341 
-356 TPGDGIREDAD
+356 
-367 DSDGYGSGAAGDGD
+367 
-381 SDSDDG
+381 SDSDTDGDGG
-387 EDSDAGH
+387 EDSDTDR
-394 GESEG
+394 GET
-399 EGEEEDDATDH
+399 EEEDV
-410 TDGEGK
+410 EGK
-416 ENEDAAEAPEDS
+416 KNKDGAEVPKDS

-441 EDALKALDEMED
+441 EEALKALDEMED
-453 GTGEMTEDAL
+453 GIGEMTEDAL

-473 TSLSE
+473 VSPSD

-492 DEAEEHVKRTRKTFG
+492 DGAEEHVKRTRKTFG

-512 SPVDRYRMVPEGRRL
+512 SPVDRYRMVPEGRKL

-556 RVQFIPGQRRG
+556 RVQFIPGRRRG
-567 RIHGANLYRLAMNDD
+567 RIHGASLYRLAMNDD

-594 NACVQQVIDLSGSMG
+594 NACVQQVIDLSGSMDG
-609 GRKIQ
+609 VKIQ

-646 YETMSKRGF
+646 YETRSKRGF

-695 DGESVAHLATLFAG
+695 DGESVAQLATLFAG

-716 MLVMSDGA
+716 MLVMSDGE
-724 PCAAGDGFHQHL
+724 PCATGSGFHQHL

-749 DLMAIGVLTDAP
+749 ELMAIGILTDEP

-784 LSRIILG
+784 LSRIILR

>member
-1 MSKAM
+1 MSKKTTKA
-6 TRSVLKE
+6 VLKE

-66 TLMNA
+66 TLKNA

-81 HILFTDPKVAMKMRE
+81 HILFTEPKVAMQMRE

-102 TGLWNSLEDVFIERR
+102 TGLWNALEDVFIERR

-131 TQNLVINKYFKG
+131 TQSLVIDKYFRN
-143 KVSEAVS
+143 KVPEAVLA
-150 ICHGN
+150 CHGD

-184 HWHLIDKPVALL
+184 HWRLIERPVALL

-241 SARKPSKSEDESEE
+241 SARKPSESKDESEE
-255 TPEADDEP
+255 TPESGDEP
-263 THSESAPKRTKGED
+263 SHGDSASKPAKGEG
-277 DDKEEQ
+277 DDKEER

-290 EESWD
+290 EDSGD
-295 SDLPELVDK
+295 SDLPDSLDK
-304 DLPTEDKEIS
+304 DLPTHVKDIS

-324 EEESGDTPES
+324 HEESGDTPES
-334 DDAGMES
+334 DAIGMKS
-341 GDSDDEGGSDDTGSP
+341 
-356 TPGDGIREDAD
+356 
-367 DSDGYGSGAAGDGD
+367 
-381 SDSDDG
+381 SDSDTDGDGG
-387 EDSDAGH
+387 EDSDTDR
-394 GESEG
+394 GET
-399 EGEEEDDATDH
+399 EEEDV
-410 TDGEGK
+410 EGK
-416 ENEDAAEAPEDS
+416 KNKDGAEVPKDS

-441 EDALKALDEMED
+441 EEALKALDEMED
-453 GTGEMTEDAL
+453 GIGEMTEDAL

-473 TSLSE
+473 VSPSD

-492 DEAEEHVKRTRKTFG
+492 DGAEEHVKRTRKTFG

-512 SPVDRYRMVPEGRRL
+512 SPVDRYRMVPEGRKL

-567 RIHGANLYRLAMNDD
+567 RIHGASLYRLAMNDD

-594 NACVQQVIDLSGSMG
+594 NACVQQVIDLSGSMDG
-609 GRKIQ
+609 VKIQ

-646 YETMSKRGF
+646 YETRSKRGF

-695 DGESVAHLATLFAG
+695 DGESVAQLATLFAG

-716 MLVMSDGA
+716 MLVMSDGE
-724 PCAAGDGFHQHL
+724 PCATGSGFHQHL

-749 DLMAIGVLTDAP
+749 ELMAIGILTDEP

>member
-1 MSKAM
+1 MSKKTTKA
-6 TRSVLKE
+6 VLKE

-81 HILFTDPKVAMKMRE
+81 HILFTEPKVAMQMRE

-102 TGLWNSLEDVFIERR
+102 TGLWNALEDVFIERR

-131 TQNLVINKYFKG
+131 TQSLVIDKYFRNKIP
-143 KVSEAVS
+143 EAVLA
-150 ICHGN
+150 CHGD

-184 HWHLIDKPVALL
+184 HWRLIERPVALL

-241 SARKPSKSEDESEE
+241 SSRKPSESKDESEE
-255 TPEADDEP
+255 TPESGDEP
-263 THSESAPKRTKGED
+263 SHGDSASKPAKGEG
-277 DDKEEQ
+277 DDKEER

-290 EESWD
+290 EDSGD
-295 SDLPELVDK
+295 SDLPDSLDK
-304 DLPTEDKEIS
+304 DLPTHVKDIS

-324 EEESGDTPES
+324 HEESGDTPES
-334 DDAGMES
+334 DAIGMKS
-341 GDSDDEGGSDDTGSP
+341 
-356 TPGDGIREDAD
+356 
-367 DSDGYGSGAAGDGD
+367 
-381 SDSDDG
+381 SDSDTDGDGG
-387 EDSDAGH
+387 EDSDTDR
-394 GESEG
+394 GET
-399 EGEEEDDATDH
+399 EEEDV
-410 TDGEGK
+410 EGK
-416 ENEDAAEAPEDS
+416 KNKDGAEVPKDS

-441 EDALKALDEMED
+441 EEALKALDEMED
-453 GTGEMTEDAL
+453 GIGEMTEDAL

-473 TSLSE
+473 VSPSD

-492 DEAEEHVKRTRKTFG
+492 DGAEEHVKRTRKTFG

-512 SPVDRYRMVPEGRRL
+512 SPVDRYRMVPEGRKL

-567 RIHGANLYRLAMNDD
+567 RIHGASLYRLAMNDD

-594 NACVQQVIDLSGSMG
+594 NACVQQVIDLSGSMDG
-609 GRKIQ
+609 VKIQ

-646 YETMSKRGF
+646 YETRSKRGF

-695 DGESVAHLATLFAG
+695 DGESVAQLATLFAG

-716 MLVMSDGA
+716 MLVMSDGE
-724 PCAAGDGFHQHL
+724 PCATGSGFHQHL
-736 RTVTKEIETLSDI
+736 RTITKEIETLSDI
-749 DLMAIGVLTDAP
+749 ELMAIGILTDEP

-784 LSRIILG
+784 LSRIILR

>member
-1 MSKAM
+1 MSKKTTKA
-6 TRSVLKE
+6 VLKE

-81 HILFTDPKVAMKMRE
+81 HILFTEPKVAMQMRE

-102 TGLWNSLEDVFIERR
+102 TGLWNALEDVFIERR

-131 TQNLVINKYFKG
+131 TQSLVIDKYFRNKIP
-143 KVSEAVS
+143 EAVLA
-150 ICHGN
+150 CHGD

-184 HWHLIDKPVALL
+184 HWRLIERPVALL

-241 SARKPSKSEDESEE
+241 SARKPSESKDESEE
-255 TPEADDEP
+255 TPESGDEP
-263 THSESAPKRTKGED
+263 SHGDSASKPAKGEG
-277 DDKEEQ
+277 DDKEER

-290 EESWD
+290 EDSGD
-295 SDLPELVDK
+295 SDLPDSLDK
-304 DLPTEDKEIS
+304 DLPTHVKDIS

-324 EEESGDTPES
+324 HEESGDTPES
-334 DDAGMES
+334 DAIGMKS
-341 GDSDDEGGSDDTGSP
+341 
-356 TPGDGIREDAD
+356 
-367 DSDGYGSGAAGDGD
+367 
-381 SDSDDG
+381 SDSDTDGDGG
-387 EDSDAGH
+387 EDSDTDR
-394 GESEG
+394 GET
-399 EGEEEDDATDH
+399 EEEDV
-410 TDGEGK
+410 EGK
-416 ENEDAAEAPEDS
+416 KNKDGAEVPKDS

-441 EDALKALDEMED
+441 EEALKTLDEMED
-453 GTGEMTEDAL
+453 GIGEMTEDAL

-473 TSLSE
+473 VSPSD

-492 DEAEEHVKRTRKTFG
+492 DGAEEHVKRTRKTFG

-512 SPVDRYRMVPEGRRL
+512 SPVDRYRMVPEGRKL

-567 RIHGANLYRLAMNDD
+567 RIHGASLYRLAMNDD

-594 NACVQQVIDLSGSMG
+594 NACVQQVIDLSGSMDG
-609 GRKIQ
+609 VKIQ

-646 YETMSKRGF
+646 YETRSKRGF

-695 DGESVAHLATLFAG
+695 DGESVAQLATLFAG

-716 MLVMSDGA
+716 MLVMSDGE
-724 PCAAGDGFHQHL
+724 PCATGSGFHQHL

-749 DLMAIGVLTDAP
+749 ELMAIGILTDEP

-784 LSRIILG
+784 LSRIILR

>member
-1 MSKAM
+1 MSKKTTKA
-6 TRSVLKE
+6 VLKE

-81 HILFTDPKVAMKMRE
+81 HILFTEPKVAMRMHE

-102 TGLWNSLEDVFIERR
+102 TGLWNALEDVFIERR

-131 TQNLVINKYFKG
+131 TQSLVIDKYFRN
-143 KVSEAVS
+143 KVPEAVLA
-150 ICHGN
+150 CHGD

-184 HWHLIDKPVALL
+184 HWRLIERPVALL

-241 SARKPSKSEDESEE
+241 SARKPSESKDESEE
-255 TPEADDEP
+255 TPESGDEP
-263 THSESAPKRTKGED
+263 SHGDSASKPAKGEG
-277 DDKEEQ
+277 DDKEER

-290 EESWD
+290 EDSGD
-295 SDLPELVDK
+295 SDLPDSLDK
-304 DLPTEDKEIS
+304 DLPTHVKDIS

-324 EEESGDTPES
+324 HEESGDTPES
-334 DDAGMES
+334 DAIGMKS
-341 GDSDDEGGSDDTGSP
+341 SDSDTDDDGSNGTGAP
-356 TPGDGIREDAD
+356 RPGDGIREDTD
-367 DSDGYGSGAAGDGD
+367 DSDGYGSDTDGDG
-381 SDSDDG
+381 G
-387 EDSDAGH
+387 EDSDTDR
-394 GESEG
+394 GET
-399 EGEEEDDATDH
+399 EEEDV
-410 TDGEGK
+410 EGK
-416 ENEDAAEAPEDS
+416 KNKDCAEVPKDS
-428 ESGFVPAPDEMTL
+428 ESGFVPSPDEMTL
-441 EDALKALDEMED
+441 EEALKALDEMED
-453 GTGEMTEDAL
+453 GIGEMTEDAL

-473 TSLSE
+473 VSPSD

-492 DEAEEHVKRTRKTFG
+492 DGAEEHVKRTRKTFG

-512 SPVDRYRMVPEGRRL
+512 SPVDRYRMVPEGRKL

-534 HLSAGVSSTLAK
+534 YLSAGVSSTLAK

-567 RIHGANLYRLAMNDD
+567 RIHGASLYRLAMNDD

-594 NACVQQVIDLSGSMG
+594 NACVQQVIDLSGSMDG
-609 GRKIQ
+609 VKIQ

-646 YETMSKRGF
+646 YETRSKRGF

-695 DGESVAHLATLFAG
+695 DGESVAQLATLFAG

-716 MLVMSDGA
+716 MLVMSDGE
-724 PCAAGDGFHQHL
+724 PCATGSGFHQHL

-749 DLMAIGVLTDAP
+749 ELMAIGILTDEP

>member
-1 MSKAM
+1 MSKKTTKA
-6 TRSVLKE
+6 VLKE

-81 HILFTDPKVAMKMRE
+81 HILFTEPKVAMQMRE

-102 TGLWNSLEDVFIERR
+102 TGLWNALEDVFIERR

-131 TQNLVINKYFKG
+131 TQSLVIDKYFRN
-143 KVSEAVS
+143 KVPEAVLAG
-150 ICHGN
+150 HGD

-184 HWHLIDKPVALL
+184 HWRLIERPVALL

-241 SARKPSKSEDESEE
+241 SARKPSESKDESEE
-255 TPEADDEP
+255 TPESGDEP
-263 THSESAPKRTKGED
+263 SHGDSASKPAKGEG
-277 DDKEEQ
+277 DDKEER

-290 EESWD
+290 EDSGG
-295 SDLPELVDK
+295 SDLSDSLDK
-304 DLPTEDKEIS
+304 DLPTHVKDIS

-324 EEESGDTPES
+324 HEESGDTPES
-334 DDAGMES
+334 DAIGMKS
-341 GDSDDEGGSDDTGSP
+341 SDSDTDGDGGNGTGAP
-356 TPGDGIREDAD
+356 RPGDGIREDTD
-367 DSDGYGSGAAGDGD
+367 DSDGYGSGIDGDG
-381 SDSDDG
+381 G
-387 EDSDAGH
+387 EDSDTDR
-394 GESEG
+394 GET
-399 EGEEEDDATDH
+399 EEEDV
-410 TDGEGK
+410 EGK
-416 ENEDAAEAPEDS
+416 ENKDGAEVPKDS

-441 EDALKALDEMED
+441 EEALKALDEMED
-453 GTGEMTEDAL
+453 GIGEMTEDAL

-473 TSLSE
+473 VSPSD

-492 DEAEEHVKRTRKTFG
+492 DGAEEHVKRTRKTFG

-512 SPVDRYRMVPEGRRL
+512 SPVDRYRMVPEGRKL

-567 RIHGANLYRLAMNDD
+567 RIHGASLYRLAMNDD

-594 NACVQQVIDLSGSMG
+594 NACVQQVIDLSGSMDG
-609 GRKIQ
+609 VKIQ

-646 YETMSKRGF
+646 YETRSKRGF

-695 DGESVAHLATLFAG
+695 DGESVAQLATLFAG

-716 MLVMSDGA
+716 MLVMSDGE
-724 PCAAGDGFHQHL
+724 PCATGSGFHQHL

-749 DLMAIGVLTDAP
+749 ELMAIGILTDEP

-784 LSRIILG
+784 LSRIILM

>member
-96 RGKAPS
+96 KGKAPS
-102 TGLWNSLEDVFIERR
+102 TGLWNALEDVFIERR

-131 TQNLVINKYFKG
+131 TQNLVIDKYFKG

-184 HWHLIDKPVALL
+184 HWHLIEKPVALL

-255 TPEADDEP
+255 APESGDKP
-263 THSESAPKRTKGED
+263 THSESAPKRAKGED

-290 EESWD
+290 EESGD
-295 SDLPELVDK
+295 SDLPESLNK
-304 DLPTEDKEIS
+304 DLPTEDKEVS

-324 EEESGDTPES
+324 EVASEDTPES
-334 DDAGMES
+334 DDA
-341 GDSDDEGGSDDTGSP
+341 
-356 TPGDGIREDAD
+356 A
-367 DSDGYGSGAAGDGD
+367 
-381 SDSDDG
+381 
-387 EDSDAGH
+387 
-394 GESEG
+394 
-399 EGEEEDDATDH
+399 DH

-441 EDALKALDEMED
+441 EDALKALDEMEEE
-453 GTGEMTEDAL
+453 TGAMTEDAL

-512 SPVDRYRMVPEGRRL
+512 SPVDRYRMVPEGRKL

-695 DGESVAHLATLFAG
+695 DGESVAQLATLFAG

-736 RTVTKEIETLSDI
+736 RTVTKEIETLSEI

>member
-1 MSKAM
+1 MSKKTTKA
-6 TRSVLKE
+6 VLKE

-81 HILFTDPKVAMKMRE
+81 HILFTEPKVAMQMRE

-102 TGLWNSLEDVFIERR
+102 TGLWNALEDVFIERR

-131 TQNLVINKYFKG
+131 TQSLVIDKYFRN
-143 KVSEAVS
+143 KVPEAVLA
-150 ICHGN
+150 CHGD

-184 HWHLIDKPVALL
+184 HWRLIERPVALL

-241 SARKPSKSEDESEE
+241 SARKPSESKDESEE
-255 TPEADDEP
+255 TPESGDEP
-263 THSESAPKRTKGED
+263 SHGDSASKPAKGEG
-277 DDKEEQ
+277 DDKEER

-290 EESWD
+290 EDSGG
-295 SDLPELVDK
+295 SDLSDSLDK
-304 DLPTEDKEIS
+304 DLPTHVKDIS

-324 EEESGDTPES
+324 HEESGDTPES
-334 DDAGMES
+334 DAIGMKS
-341 GDSDDEGGSDDTGSP
+341 SDSDTDGDGGNGTGAP
-356 TPGDGIREDAD
+356 RPGDGIREDTD
-367 DSDGYGSGAAGDGD
+367 DSDGYGSGIDGDG
-381 SDSDDG
+381 G
-387 EDSDAGH
+387 EDSDTDR
-394 GESEG
+394 GET
-399 EGEEEDDATDH
+399 EEEDV
-410 TDGEGK
+410 EGK
-416 ENEDAAEAPEDS
+416 ENKDGAEVPKDS

-441 EDALKALDEMED
+441 EEALKALDEMED
-453 GTGEMTEDAL
+453 GIGEMTEDAL

-473 TSLSE
+473 VSPSD

-492 DEAEEHVKRTRKTFG
+492 DGAEEHVKRTRKTFG

-512 SPVDRYRMVPEGRRL
+512 SPVDRYRMVPEGRKL

-567 RIHGANLYRLAMNDD
+567 RIHGASLYRLAMNDD

-594 NACVQQVIDLSGSMG
+594 NACVQQVIDLSGSMDG
-609 GRKIQ
+609 VKIQ

-646 YETMSKRGF
+646 YETRSKRGF

-695 DGESVAHLATLFAG
+695 DGESVAQLATLFAG

-716 MLVMSDGA
+716 MLVMSDGE
-724 PCAAGDGFHQHL
+724 PCATGSGFHQHL

-749 DLMAIGVLTDAP
+749 ELMAIGILTDEP

-784 LSRIILG
+784 LSRIILM

>member
-1 MSKAM
+1 MSKKTTKA
-6 TRSVLKE
+6 VLKE

-81 HILFTDPKVAMKMRE
+81 HILFTEPKVAMQMRE

-102 TGLWNSLEDVFIERR
+102 TGLWNALEDVFIERR

-131 TQNLVINKYFKG
+131 TQSLVIDKYFRNKIP
-143 KVSEAVS
+143 EAVLA
-150 ICHGN
+150 CHGD

-184 HWHLIDKPVALL
+184 HWRLIERPVALL

-241 SARKPSKSEDESEE
+241 SARKPSESKDESEE
-255 TPEADDEP
+255 TPESGDEP
-263 THSESAPKRTKGED
+263 FHGDSASKPAKGEG
-277 DDKEEQ
+277 DDKEER

-290 EESWD
+290 EDSGG
-295 SDLPELVDK
+295 SDLSDSLDK
-304 DLPTEDKEIS
+304 DLPTHVKDIS

-324 EEESGDTPES
+324 HEESGDTPES
-334 DDAGMES
+334 DAIGMKS
-341 GDSDDEGGSDDTGSP
+341 SDSDTDDDGSNGTGAP
-356 TPGDGIREDAD
+356 RPGDGIREDTD
-367 DSDGYGSGAAGDGD
+367 DSDGDG
-381 SDSDDG
+381 G
-387 EDSDAGH
+387 EDSDTDR
-394 GESEG
+394 GET
-399 EGEEEDDATDH
+399 EEEDV
-410 TDGEGK
+410 EGK
-416 ENEDAAEAPEDS
+416 ENKDGAEVPKDS

-441 EDALKALDEMED
+441 EEALKALDEMED
-453 GTGEMTEDAL
+453 GIGEMTEDAL

-473 TSLSE
+473 VSPSD

-492 DEAEEHVKRTRKTFG
+492 DGAEEHVKRTRKTFG

-512 SPVDRYRMVPEGRRL
+512 SPVDRYRMVPEGRKL

-534 HLSAGVSSTLAK
+534 YLSAGVSSTLAK

-567 RIHGANLYRLAMNDD
+567 RIHGASLYRLAMNDD

-594 NACVQQVIDLSGSMG
+594 NACVQQVIDLSGSMDG
-609 GRKIQ
+609 VKIQ

-646 YETMSKRGF
+646 YETRSKRGF

-695 DGESVAHLATLFAG
+695 DGESIAQLATLFAG

-716 MLVMSDGA
+716 MLVMSDGE
-724 PCAAGDGFHQHL
+724 PCATGSGFHQHL

-749 DLMAIGVLTDAP
+749 DLMAIGILTDEP
-761 RRYYK
+761 RRFYK

>member
-1 MSKAM
+1 MSKKTTKA
-6 TRSVLKE
+6 VLKE

-18 DCVKRVVAMLS
+18 DCVKRVVEMLS

-81 HILFTDPKVAMKMRE
+81 HILFTEPKVAMQMRE

-102 TGLWNSLEDVFIERR
+102 TGLWNALEDVFIERR

-131 TQNLVINKYFKG
+131 TQSLVIDKYFRN
-143 KVSEAVS
+143 KVPEAVLA
-150 ICHGN
+150 CHGD

-184 HWHLIDKPVALL
+184 HWRLIERPVALL

-241 SARKPSKSEDESEE
+241 SARKPSESKDESEE
-255 TPEADDEP
+255 TPESGDQPSHGD
-263 THSESAPKRTKGED
+263 SASKPAKGEG
-277 DDKEEQ
+277 DDKEER

-290 EESWD
+290 EDSGG
-295 SDLPELVDK
+295 SDLSDSLDK
-304 DLPTEDKEIS
+304 DLPTHVKDIS

-324 EEESGDTPES
+324 HEESGDTPES
-334 DDAGMES
+334 DAIGMKS
-341 GDSDDEGGSDDTGSP
+341 SDSDTDGDGGNGTGAP
-356 TPGDGIREDAD
+356 RPGDGIREDTD
-367 DSDGYGSGAAGDGD
+367 DSDGYGSGIDGDG
-381 SDSDDG
+381 G
-387 EDSDAGH
+387 EDSDTDR
-394 GESEG
+394 GET
-399 EGEEEDDATDH
+399 EEEDV
-410 TDGEGK
+410 EGK
-416 ENEDAAEAPEDS
+416 ENKDGAEVPKDS

-441 EDALKALDEMED
+441 EEALKALDEMED
-453 GTGEMTEDAL
+453 GIGEMTEDAL

-473 TSLSE
+473 VSPSD

-492 DEAEEHVKRTRKTFG
+492 DGAEEHVKRTRKTFG

-512 SPVDRYRMVPEGRRL
+512 SPVDRYRMVPEGRKL

-567 RIHGANLYRLAMNDD
+567 RIHGASLYRLAMNDD

-594 NACVQQVIDLSGSMG
+594 NACVQQVIDLSGSMDG
-609 GRKIQ
+609 VKIQ

-646 YETMSKRGF
+646 YETRSKRGF

-695 DGESVAHLATLFAG
+695 DGESVAQLATLFAG

-716 MLVMSDGA
+716 MLVMSDGE
-724 PCAAGDGFHQHL
+724 PCATGSGFHQHL

-749 DLMAIGVLTDAP
+749 ELMAIGILTDEP

-784 LSRIILG
+784 LSRIILM

>member
-1 MSKAM
+1 MSKKTTKA
-6 TRSVLKE
+6 VLKE

-81 HILFTDPKVAMKMRE
+81 HILFTEPKVAMQMRE

-102 TGLWNSLEDVFIERR
+102 TGLWNALEDVFIERR

-131 TQNLVINKYFKG
+131 TQSLVIDKYFRNKIP
-143 KVSEAVS
+143 EAVLA
-150 ICHGN
+150 CHGD

-184 HWHLIDKPVALL
+184 HWRLIERPVALL
-196 KEHGIDVAVRNM
+196 NEHGIDVAVRNM

-241 SARKPSKSEDESEE
+241 SSRKPSESKDESEE
-255 TPEADDEP
+255 TPESGDEP
-263 THSESAPKRTKGED
+263 SHGDSASKPAKGEG
-277 DDKEEQ
+277 DDKEER

-290 EESWD
+290 EDSGD
-295 SDLPELVDK
+295 SDLPDSLDK
-304 DLPTEDKEIS
+304 DLPTHVKDIS

-324 EEESGDTPES
+324 HEESGDTPES
-334 DDAGMES
+334 DAIGMKS
-341 GDSDDEGGSDDTGSP
+341 
-356 TPGDGIREDAD
+356 
-367 DSDGYGSGAAGDGD
+367 
-381 SDSDDG
+381 SDSDTDGDGG
-387 EDSDAGH
+387 EDSDTDR
-394 GESEG
+394 GET
-399 EGEEEDDATDH
+399 EEEDV
-410 TDGEGK
+410 EGK
-416 ENEDAAEAPEDS
+416 KNKDGAEVPKDS

-441 EDALKALDEMED
+441 EEALKALDEMED
-453 GTGEMTEDAL
+453 GIGEMTEDAL

-473 TSLSE
+473 VSPSD

-492 DEAEEHVKRTRKTFG
+492 DGAEEHVKRTRKTFG

-512 SPVDRYRMVPEGRRL
+512 SPVDRYRMVPEGRKL

-567 RIHGANLYRLAMNDD
+567 RIHGASLYRLAMNDD

-594 NACVQQVIDLSGSMG
+594 NACVQQVIDLSGSMDG
-609 GRKIQ
+609 VKIQ

-646 YETMSKRGF
+646 YETRSKRGF

-695 DGESVAHLATLFAG
+695 DGESVAQLATLFAG

-716 MLVMSDGA
+716 MLVMSDGE
-724 PCAAGDGFHQHL
+724 PCATGSGFHQHL

-749 DLMAIGVLTDAP
+749 ELMAIGILTDEP

-784 LSRIILG
+784 LSRIILR